1 MLTRKEVE
9 KKGLKDGKDYI
20 YLGNVRYREGDSF
33 IFNDKEL
40 SVRRIIDSYHFIATH
55 GECWHTGMFDN
66 LRCLHGHNMIPLEYN
81 ERMFEKAEERLRHNQ
96 IFRTEVYAIQN
107 GNLQR
112 KGIFQAEYDPEEH
125 DYRAEIIGSIPR
137 NSLSLYAAI
146 GLSCP
151 QYAEELRC
159 IVQEW
164 GVGGESLHSIL
175 LDDGNER
182 ILYDGFEHTPVCCG
196 KSLTDGSN
204 ITVLKRYCSPAQHF
218 SFIRNFTADRNGE
231 YSGEIADEVRDFM
244 DAADFFEQLTG
255 ISVDNGA
262 NNVKKLLQREN
273 EEETEL

>member
-1 MLTRKEVE
+1 
-9 KKGLKDGKDYI
+9 
-20 YLGNVRYREGDSF
+20 
-33 IFNDKEL
+33 
-40 SVRRIIDSYHFIATH
+40 
-55 GECWHTGMFDN
+55 
-66 LRCLHGHNMIPLEYN
+66 MIPLEYN

-182 ILYDGFEHTPVCCG
+182 ILYNGFEHTPVCCG

-262 NNVKKLLQREN
+262 NNMKKLLQREN